1 MTDGKDKSLMTD
13 EEAGEFT
20 RHLIG
25 IAALLKGL
33 PLTVTLAFAKD
44 AGDKEGS
51 DEDDRVSGQ
60 A

>member
-1 MTDGKDKSLMTD
+1 MTDGKDRSPLMTD

-44 AGDKEGS
+44 DEDKEGS
-51 DEDDRVSGQ
+51 DEED
-60 A
+60 